1 MTSLAANTA
10 STTGCSLSCTI
21 VMSSSSYNT
30 YKLRVYI
37 QRKISMVTTQTLY
50 GYAAKQ
56 NFHST
61 PMESIISIHSRPGPQ
76 VSRHLDYPD
85 WAVTVQLEYFVE
97 KMHFIRVFECSSVCI

>member
-1 MTSLAANTA
+1 
-10 STTGCSLSCTI
+10 
-21 VMSSSSYNT
+21 
-30 YKLRVYI
+30 
-37 QRKISMVTTQTLY
+37 MVTTQTIY

-85 WAVTVQLEYFVE
+85 WVVTVQLEYFVD
-97 KMHFIRVFECSSVCI
+97 FIRVFECSSVCIQMYGLQLSALFKYLTHPDPNELDK